1 MANITWPNLLPT
13 TLLIDGLSKQP
24 QGNVIRTTMDAGP
37 KKARRRYT
45 ARTVKFS
52 GKQIFDGA
60 ELAVFE
66 QFYQNVL
73 ADGVLRFNF
82 TDPTTLETG
91 EFRFTTDY
99 TVSTVDGLF
108 DVSMSLERL
117 L

>member
-1 MANITWPNLLPT
+1 MANITWPELLPA

-24 QGNVIRTTMDAGP
+24 QGNVIRTAMDAGP

-45 ARTVKFS
+45 AKTVKFS
-52 GKQIFDGA
+52 GKQVFDIM

-66 QFYQNVL
+66 QFYETVL

-91 EFRFTTDY
+91 EFRFAGDY
-99 TVSTVDGLF
+99 VVSTVDGLF
-108 DVSMSLERL
+108 EVAMQLERL